1 MKTKQI
7 RMLVSMAGPNESY
20 APGDVIERPVEV
32 AAAWVEDGIA
42 EMVNEPETATA
53 PPQKRGK

>member
-1 MKTKQI
+1 MNKKI
-7 RMLVSMAGPNESY
+7 RMLIAMAGPDESY

-32 AAAWVEDGIA
+32 AAAWVEAGMA

-53 PPQKRGK
+53 PPQKKGK